1 MSDLQQLTA
10 RLADRHAIVRE
21 LVVGGMATVYL
32 ARAVKRDREVAIE
45 VAIKVL
51 TPELG
56 AMLGV
61 DRLLAEINH
70 NPRLPMRL
78 LLVALVAGT
87 MAVPAL
93 AQQQA
98 GTQPPAGGRDSR
110 ARRADS
116 VFASFDRTD
125 SPGCALGVYQNEN
138 ILYERGYGMANL
150 ELGIANTPRTV
161 FEIGSISKQFTAMS
175 ILLLQQD
182 GKLSVNDPVRKYI
195 PELPAYADRITIRHL
210 LSHTSGIRDHF
221 GLQEIDGVSFDGVQD
236 TVDYLRLIT
245 RQQTLNFEPGTRY
258 LYSNSGF
265 VLLAQIVYRVSGE
278 PLSRFAATRIFAP
291 LGMRDTRFQDDHTQI
306 IPNRATAYM
315 PRGDQFAVRM
325 SMFDQMAGA
334 AGIHTTVEDFS
345 RWVRNYDEGTIGRSA
360 IDAMSTPMRL
370 NNDSLA
376 VSGTDAAY
384 GFGINVGTYRG
395 LPMISHTGSWGGYR
409 SAFMRFPKQ
418 HIAVATFCN
427 HSASGPDS
435 LLRKVAAIYLARE
448 MAPDPDSA
456 FRVALAGAARVDV
469 APGSTA
475 RLAGVW
481 RNIERGEVRR
491 TELAGDTLVFP
502 PAADSGR
509 HTALVP
515 IGGLRFRAG
524 PGTQVAFEGESA
536 SGPTRLVVRTGTGQP
551 VIFVHTA
558 RAELSAAQLAE
569 YEGSYYN
576 SEVDVTWLM
585 RIDAGKLVAFRKGR
599 RIGPLTP
606 TYRDGFVEG
615 AMVLDFTRDA
625 KGHVAGFLVEAG
637 RVRHLQ
643 FARTLPA
650 NSAQ

>member
-1 MSDLQQLTA
+1 
-10 RLADRHAIVRE
+10 
-21 LVVGGMATVYL
+21 
-32 ARAVKRDREVAIE
+32 
-45 VAIKVL
+45 
-51 TPELG
+51 
-56 AMLGV
+56 
-61 DRLLAEINH
+61 
-70 NPRLPMRL
+70 MRL
-78 LLVALVAGT
+78 LLAALVAG
-87 MAVPAL
+87 AIALPAL
-93 AQQQA
+93 AQQQSA
-98 GTQPPAGGRDSR
+98 APPLAGGRDSR

-116 VFASFDRTD
+116 VFAAFDRTD

-138 ILYERGYGMANL
+138 ILYARGYGMANL

-245 RQQTLNFEPGTRY
+245 RQQALNFEPGTRY
-258 LYSNSGF
+258 LYSNSGY
-265 VLLAQIVYRVSGE
+265 VLLAQIVYRVSGQ

-291 LGMRDTRFQDDHTQI
+291 LGMRDTWFQDDHTQI

-315 PRGDQFAVRM
+315 PRGDHFAVRM

-345 RWVRNYDEGTIGRSA
+345 RWVRNYDEGTIGRA
-360 IDAMSTPMRL
+360 AVEAMSTPMRL

-376 VSGTDAAY
+376 MTGTEAAY

-418 HIAVATFCN
+418 HIAMATFCN

-435 LLRKVAAIYLARE
+435 LLRRVAGIYLGRE
-448 MAPDPDSA
+448 MTADPDSA
-456 FRVALAGAARVDV
+456 FRVALAGAPRVDA
-469 APGSTA
+469 APGSMA
-475 RLAGVW
+475 RLTGVW
-481 RNIERGEVRR
+481 RNVDRGEVCR

-524 PGTQVAFEGESA
+524 AGTQVAFEGDSA
-536 SGPTRLVVRTGTGQP
+536 GAPTRLVVRNGTALP
-551 VIFVHTA
+551 VTFLRTA
-558 RAELSAAQLAE
+558 RAEPTTAQLAE
-569 YEGSYYN
+569 YEGSYHN
-576 SEVDVTWLM
+576 SEVDVTWLV
-585 RIDAGKLVAFRKGR
+585 RVDAGKLVAFRKGR
-599 RIGPLTP
+599 RIGVLTP
-606 TYRDGFVEG
+606 TYRDGFVEDTT
-615 AMVLDFTRDA
+615 VLDFSRDTR
-625 KGHVAGFLVEAG
+625 GHVSGFQVEAG
-637 RVRHLQ
+637 RVRHLH
-643 FARTLPA
+643 FARTMTA
-650 NSAQ
+650 QSAQ